1 MTTDLW
7 QAFIGPITLAIL
19 IVFVVVVE
27 ICRTVRR
34 SLTIEPARTWRRGTP
49 STGGL
54 DGTGLSSD
62 HVFLLHAERFLDS
75 QFTAN
80 ESFDSK
86 AASSLGVGSTVL
98 PLTFGLLAVSERT
111 PPAITNWCLAIAVLA
126 YFILLIFVI
135 RAIHI
140 RGFEYRP
147 TLQSIA
153 DSSQTYDAAVM
164 RRWLADEYSVSAEL
178 NRPLLVR
185 KSRYVGWAYI
195 ALLVEGALVSRGALA
210 SLFLSS

>member
-1 MTTDLW
+1 MSAESW
-7 QAFIGPITLAIL
+7 QAFLGPFTFLIL
-19 IVFVVVVE
+19 VVLVAVVE
-27 ICRTVRR
+27 IFRTIRR
-34 SLTIEPARTWRRGTP
+34 YISIEPAAPWRRGTP
-49 STGGL
+49 STGAL

-80 ESFDSK
+80 ESFDAK
-86 AASSLGVGSTVL
+86 ASSSLGVGSTVL

-126 YFILLIFVI
+126 YFVLLIFVI

-195 ALLVEGALVSRGALA
+195 ALLVEGALVSLGALA